1 MKGRSVM
8 DLETIKGLRKNLV
21 FLSLVELICGLFMI
35 IYNNNSIEIVIKVF
49 GIVAA
54 AYGVITFLAWLFKKD
69 KSGTAGTIIL
79 LAVCLVAGLCL
90 IFLTEYIKP
99 VFTYITG
106 ATMIVYGIVKL
117 PNVFKLRR
125 GGFKK
130 WAVGLIPVTLIVVLG
145 AVVIVLNSR
154 AQESYSIIAFLLG
167 IGFIL
172 GCASDIIT
180 MAGASIVERELEN
193 GSEVDAEQEK
203 LQEKK
208 K

>member
-1 MKGRSVM
+1 M
-8 DLETIKGLRKNLV
+8 DLETIKSLRKNLV

-69 KSGTAGTIIL
+69 KSGTAGTVIL

-90 IFLTEYIKP
+90 IFLTEHIIP
-99 VFTYITG
+99 IFTYITG
-106 ATMIVYGIVKL
+106 ATMVVYGIVKL

-130 WAVGLIPVTLIVVLG
+130 WAIGLIPVGLIVVLG
-145 AVVIVLNSR
+145 AVVIVLNSK
-154 AQESYSIIAFLLG
+154 AEEQYSIIAILLG
-167 IGFIL
+167 LGFIL
-172 GCASDIIT
+172 GCAADIIT
-180 MAGASIVERELEN
+180 MAASSSIERELEE
-193 GSEVDAEQEK
+193 GGEIDAEQEK